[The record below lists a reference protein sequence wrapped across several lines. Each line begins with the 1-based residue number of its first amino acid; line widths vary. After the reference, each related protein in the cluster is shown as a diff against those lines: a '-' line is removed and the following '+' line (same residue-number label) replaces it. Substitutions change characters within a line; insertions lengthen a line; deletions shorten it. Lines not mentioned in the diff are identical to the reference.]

1 MFDYIYIVHYS
12 PLIDRK
18 NNLIKQFK
26 DNNIDNYE
34 FITDYDRDLVSK
46 ETMNKYFKLDN
57 LSNAQICITISHIE
71 IYKKILE
78 KNFKL
83 CLILE
88 DDAILD
94 IDFLKKLNYY
104 IDNLPNDF
112 DIGFINNGCSLHIQN
127 TNNQQIWYKNKY
139 SRTCCAYL
147 ITNKTCKALIDN
159 IIPFTYAIDHELNAQ
174 ITKLN
179 LNCYWCEPTIVQDGS
194 ECKYGSSYTY
204 Y

>member
-1 MFDYIYIVHYS
+1 MFNYIYIVHYS

-26 DNNIDNYE
+26 DNNIVNYE
-34 FITDYDRDLVSK
+34 FLSEYDRNSISK
-46 ETMNKYFKLDN
+46 EVINKYYKLDN
-57 LSNAQICITISHIE
+57 LSHAQICITITHIE

-78 KNFKL
+78 NKFKL

-88 DDAILD
+88 DDALLD

-112 DIGFINNGCSLHIQN
+112 DIGFINSGCGMHIKD
-127 TNNQQIWYKNKY
+127 TNNEQIWYKFNY

-147 ITNKTCKALIDN
+147 ITDIACKKLIDS
-159 IIPFTYAIDHELNAQ
+159 IIPFNDAIDHELNAQ
-174 ITKLN
+174 INKLKLN
-179 LNCYWCEPTIVQDGS
+179 SYWCEPTIVKDGS
-194 ECKYGSSYTY
+194 ECKYEKSHKY
-204 Y
+204 